1 MNVSKFIFTL
11 MLLITVLGSVNWGFV
26 PSGNNLVERVIPT
39 NYVSYTYYAIAFA
52 GLVTLVMYTRMSSIN
67 NDEPKKQE

>member
-1 MNVSKFIFTL
+1 MNASKFIFTL
-11 MLLITVLGSVNWGFV
+11 MLLITVLGSVNWGLV

-52 GLVTLVMYTRMSSIN
+52 GLVTLVMYTRMSAIN
-67 NDEPKKQE
+67 EEPKKQE